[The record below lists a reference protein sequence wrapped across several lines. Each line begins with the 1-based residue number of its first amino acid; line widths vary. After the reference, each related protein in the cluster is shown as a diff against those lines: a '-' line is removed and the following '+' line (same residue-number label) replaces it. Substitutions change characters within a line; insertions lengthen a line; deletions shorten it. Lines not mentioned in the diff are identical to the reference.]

1 MEELGIAYIFS
12 PIYSPDYNPVE
23 YVFSIAKREIKERR
37 LKAIINEEEIDLW
50 GIIENSFS
58 SINRLKIA
66 HCV

>member
-1 MEELGIAYIFS
+1 MDELSIAYVFS

-23 YVFSIAKREIKERR
+23 YVFSFAKREIKERR
-37 LKAIINEEEIDLW
+37 LKAILNGEKVDLW
-50 GIIENSFS
+50 GIITNSFS